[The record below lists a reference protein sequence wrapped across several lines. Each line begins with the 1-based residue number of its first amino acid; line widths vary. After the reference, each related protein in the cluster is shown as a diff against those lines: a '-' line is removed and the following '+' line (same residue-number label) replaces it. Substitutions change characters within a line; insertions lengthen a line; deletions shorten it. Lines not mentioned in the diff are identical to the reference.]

1 MLKELILEGQN
12 RYYDSEPCDGLTVTK
27 DDIKK
32 LCDDLK
38 KVALEHAL
46 TNAAKAEIK
55 DVTENVLLSW
65 GILWEKD
72 GEIVPTNAYALL
84 TGKNTM
90 QQNIQCAIFKGND
103 RAYFVDRREFN
114 GPIQEQMEAA
124 YQYVLEKINRGMK
137 IDGIYR
143 QDVYELPVD
152 SIRELIANAVAHR
165 SYLDPG
171 NIQVALYDNRL
182 EITSPGM
189 LMNGV
194 TIEKMKEG
202 YSKIRNR
209 AIANAFSYMKII
221 EKWGS
226 GIPRIIRECQE
237 YGIPEPELIDFDG
250 DFRINMYRQPSLIQA
265 GTIGT
270 NSGTIDTNSGTIGTN
285 SDTIG
290 TIIGIKVTS
299 PEERVLTIMKQ
310 NARVTQKEL
319 QKELGVSL
327 RTVKRMIAELQDKGY
342 IVRRGN
348 NRSGEWIVKG

>member
-1 MLKELILEGQN
+1 MT
-12 RYYDSEPCDGLTVTK
+12 D
-27 DDIKK
+27 
-32 LCDDLK
+32 
-38 KVALEHAL
+38 
-46 TNAAKAEIK
+46 AAKAEIK

-143 QDVYELPVD
+143 QDVYELPID
-152 SIRELIANAVAHR
+152 SVRELIANAVAHR

-270 NSGTIDTNSGTIGTN
+270 
-285 SDTIG
+285 
-290 TIIGIKVTS
+290 IIGIKVTS

-342 IVRRGN
+342 IVIRYIVRRGK

>member
-1 MLKELILEGQN
+1 M
-12 RYYDSEPCDGLTVTK
+12 
-27 DDIKK
+27 
-32 LCDDLK
+32 
-38 KVALEHAL
+38 
-46 TNAAKAEIK
+46 
-55 DVTENVLLSW
+55 
-65 GILWEKD
+65 
-72 GEIVPTNAYALL
+72 
-84 TGKNTM
+84 
-90 QQNIQCAIFKGND
+90 
-103 RAYFVDRREFN
+103 
-114 GPIQEQMEAA
+114 
-124 YQYVLEKINRGMK
+124 
-137 IDGIYR
+137 
-143 QDVYELPVD
+143 
-152 SIRELIANAVAHR
+152 IANAVAHR
-165 SYLDPG
+165 IYLDPV

-237 YGIPEPELIDFDG
+237 YGLPEPELIDFDG

-270 NSGTIDTNSGTIGTN
+270 
-285 SDTIG
+285 
-290 TIIGIKVTS
+290 IIG
-299 PEERVLTIMKQ
+299 MKQ

-319 QKELGVSL
+319 QKELGNSL
-327 RTVKRMIAELQDKGY
+327 RTIKRMIAELQDKGY

>member
-1 MLKELILEGQN
+1 
-12 RYYDSEPCDGLTVTK
+12 
-27 DDIKK
+27 
-32 LCDDLK
+32 
-38 KVALEHAL
+38 
-46 TNAAKAEIK
+46 
-55 DVTENVLLSW
+55 
-65 GILWEKD
+65 
-72 GEIVPTNAYALL
+72 
-84 TGKNTM
+84 M

-143 QDVYELPVD
+143 QDVYELPID
-152 SIRELIANAVAHR
+152 SVRELIANAVAHR

-237 YGIPEPELIDFDG
+237 YGLPEPELIDFDG

-265 GTIGT
+265 G
-270 NSGTIDTNSGTIGTN
+270 
-285 SDTIG
+285 TIG

-319 QKELGVSL
+319 QKELGNSL
-327 RTVKRMIAELQDKGY
+327 RTIKRMIAELQDKGY

-348 NRSGEWIVKG
+348 NRSGERIVKG

>member
-1 MLKELILEGQN
+1 
-12 RYYDSEPCDGLTVTK
+12 
-27 DDIKK
+27 
-32 LCDDLK
+32 
-38 KVALEHAL
+38 
-46 TNAAKAEIK
+46 
-55 DVTENVLLSW
+55 
-65 GILWEKD
+65 
-72 GEIVPTNAYALL
+72 
-84 TGKNTM
+84 M

-143 QDVYELPVD
+143 QDVYELPID
-152 SIRELIANAVAHR
+152 SVRELIANAVAHR

-237 YGIPEPELIDFDG
+237 YGLPEPELIDFDG

-265 GTIGT
+265 
-270 NSGTIDTNSGTIGTN
+270 GTIGTN

-327 RTVKRMIAELQDKGY
+327 RTVKRMIAELQNCRIRD
-342 IVRRGN
+342 ILL
-348 NRSGEWIVKG
+348 SDIL

>member
-1 MLKELILEGQN
+1 
-12 RYYDSEPCDGLTVTK
+12 
-27 DDIKK
+27 
-32 LCDDLK
+32 
-38 KVALEHAL
+38 
-46 TNAAKAEIK
+46 
-55 DVTENVLLSW
+55 
-65 GILWEKD
+65 
-72 GEIVPTNAYALL
+72 
-84 TGKNTM
+84 M

-143 QDVYELPVD
+143 QDVYELPID

-237 YGIPEPELIDFDG
+237 YGLPEPELIDFDG
-250 DFRINMYRQPSLIQA
+250 DFRINMYSQPSLIQA

-270 NSGTIDTNSGTIGTN
+270 NSG
-285 SDTIG
+285 TIG

-327 RTVKRMIAELQDKGY
+327 RTVKRMIAELQNCRIRD
-342 IVRRGN
+342 ILL
-348 NRSGEWIVKG
+348 SDIL

>member
-1 MLKELILEGQN
+1 
-12 RYYDSEPCDGLTVTK
+12 
-27 DDIKK
+27 
-32 LCDDLK
+32 
-38 KVALEHAL
+38 
-46 TNAAKAEIK
+46 
-55 DVTENVLLSW
+55 
-65 GILWEKD
+65 
-72 GEIVPTNAYALL
+72 
-84 TGKNTM
+84 M

-143 QDVYELPVD
+143 QDVYELPID
-152 SIRELIANAVAHR
+152 SVRELIANAVAHR

-237 YGIPEPELIDFDG
+237 YGLPEPELIDFDG
-250 DFRINMYRQPSLIQA
+250 DFRINMYSQPSLIQA
-265 GTIGT
+265 
-270 NSGTIDTNSGTIGTN
+270 GTIGTN

-327 RTVKRMIAELQDKGY
+327 RTVKRMIAELQNCRIRD
-342 IVRRGN
+342 ILL
-348 NRSGEWIVKG
+348 SDIL

>member
-1 MLKELILEGQN
+1 MT
-12 RYYDSEPCDGLTVTK
+12 D
-27 DDIKK
+27 
-32 LCDDLK
+32 
-38 KVALEHAL
+38 
-46 TNAAKAEIK
+46 AAKAEIK

-143 QDVYELPVD
+143 QDVYELPID
-152 SIRELIANAVAHR
+152 SVRELIANAVAHR

-237 YGIPEPELIDFDG
+237 YGLPEPELIDFDG

-270 NSGTIDTNSGTIGTN
+270 
-285 SDTIG
+285 
-290 TIIGIKVTS
+290 IIGIKVTS

-310 NARVTQKEL
+310 NAKVTQKEL

-342 IVRRGN
+342 IVRSGN

>member
-1 MLKELILEGQN
+1 
-12 RYYDSEPCDGLTVTK
+12 
-27 DDIKK
+27 
-32 LCDDLK
+32 
-38 KVALEHAL
+38 
-46 TNAAKAEIK
+46 
-55 DVTENVLLSW
+55 
-65 GILWEKD
+65 
-72 GEIVPTNAYALL
+72 
-84 TGKNTM
+84 M

-143 QDVYELPVD
+143 QDVYELPID

-237 YGIPEPELIDFDG
+237 YGLPEPELIDFDG

-270 NSGTIDTNSGTIGTN
+270 
-285 SDTIG
+285 
-290 TIIGIKVTS
+290 IIGIKVTS

-310 NARVTQKEL
+310 NAKVTQKEL

-342 IVRRGN
+342 IVRSGN

>member
-1 MLKELILEGQN
+1 
-12 RYYDSEPCDGLTVTK
+12 
-27 DDIKK
+27 
-32 LCDDLK
+32 
-38 KVALEHAL
+38 
-46 TNAAKAEIK
+46 
-55 DVTENVLLSW
+55 
-65 GILWEKD
+65 
-72 GEIVPTNAYALL
+72 
-84 TGKNTM
+84 M

-143 QDVYELPVD
+143 QDVYELPID

-237 YGIPEPELIDFDG
+237 YGIP
-250 DFRINMYRQPSLIQA
+250 
-265 GTIGT
+265 
-270 NSGTIDTNSGTIGTN
+270 
-285 SDTIG
+285 
-290 TIIGIKVTS
+290 
-299 PEERVLTIMKQ
+299 
-310 NARVTQKEL
+310 
-319 QKELGVSL
+319 
-327 RTVKRMIAELQDKGY
+327 
-342 IVRRGN
+342 
-348 NRSGEWIVKG
+348 

>member
-1 MLKELILEGQN
+1 M
-12 RYYDSEPCDGLTVTK
+12 
-27 DDIKK
+27 
-32 LCDDLK
+32 
-38 KVALEHAL
+38 
-46 TNAAKAEIK
+46 
-55 DVTENVLLSW
+55 
-65 GILWEKD
+65 
-72 GEIVPTNAYALL
+72 
-84 TGKNTM
+84 
-90 QQNIQCAIFKGND
+90 
-103 RAYFVDRREFN
+103 
-114 GPIQEQMEAA
+114 
-124 YQYVLEKINRGMK
+124 LEKINRGMK

-250 DFRINMYRQPSLIQA
+250 DFRINMYRQPLLIQA

-270 NSGTIDTNSGTIGTN
+270 NSGTIGTN
-285 SDTIG
+285 FDTIG
-290 TIIGIKVTS
+290 TINGIKVTS

-310 NARVTQKEL
+310 NAKVTQKEL

-327 RTVKRMIAELQDKGY
+327 RTVKRMIAELQEKGY

>member
-1 MLKELILEGQN
+1 
-12 RYYDSEPCDGLTVTK
+12 
-27 DDIKK
+27 
-32 LCDDLK
+32 
-38 KVALEHAL
+38 
-46 TNAAKAEIK
+46 
-55 DVTENVLLSW
+55 
-65 GILWEKD
+65 
-72 GEIVPTNAYALL
+72 
-84 TGKNTM
+84 M

-143 QDVYELPVD
+143 QDVYELPID
-152 SIRELIANAVAHR
+152 SVRELIANAVAHR

-270 NSGTIDTNSGTIGTN
+270 
-285 SDTIG
+285 
-290 TIIGIKVTS
+290 IIGIKVTF

-310 NARVTQKEL
+310 NAKVTQKEL

-342 IVRRGN
+342 IVRSGN

>member
-1 MLKELILEGQN
+1 
-12 RYYDSEPCDGLTVTK
+12 
-27 DDIKK
+27 
-32 LCDDLK
+32 
-38 KVALEHAL
+38 
-46 TNAAKAEIK
+46 
-55 DVTENVLLSW
+55 
-65 GILWEKD
+65 
-72 GEIVPTNAYALL
+72 
-84 TGKNTM
+84 
-90 QQNIQCAIFKGND
+90 
-103 RAYFVDRREFN
+103 
-114 GPIQEQMEAA
+114 MEAA
-124 YQYVLEKINRGMK
+124 CQYVLEKINRGMK

-143 QDVYELPVD
+143 QDVYELPID

-250 DFRINMYRQPSLIQA
+250 DFRINMYRQPLLIQA

-270 NSGTIDTNSGTIGTN
+270 NF
-285 SDTIG
+285 DTIG
-290 TIIGIKVTS
+290 TINGIKVTS

-327 RTVKRMIAELQDKGY
+327 RTIKRMIAELQDKGY

>member
-1 MLKELILEGQN
+1 MT
-12 RYYDSEPCDGLTVTK
+12 D
-27 DDIKK
+27 
-32 LCDDLK
+32 
-38 KVALEHAL
+38 
-46 TNAAKAEIK
+46 AAKAEIK

-143 QDVYELPVD
+143 QDVYELPID
-152 SIRELIANAVAHR
+152 SVRELIANAVAHR

-237 YGIPEPELIDFDG
+237 YGLPEPELIDFDG

-270 NSGTIDTNSGTIGTN
+270 
-285 SDTIG
+285 
-290 TIIGIKVTS
+290 IIGIKVTS

-310 NARVTQKEL
+310 NAKVTQKEL
-319 QKELGVSL
+319 QKELGNSL
-327 RTVKRMIAELQDKGY
+327 RTIKRMIAELQDKGY

>member
-1 MLKELILEGQN
+1 
-12 RYYDSEPCDGLTVTK
+12 
-27 DDIKK
+27 
-32 LCDDLK
+32 
-38 KVALEHAL
+38 
-46 TNAAKAEIK
+46 
-55 DVTENVLLSW
+55 
-65 GILWEKD
+65 
-72 GEIVPTNAYALL
+72 
-84 TGKNTM
+84 M

-143 QDVYELPVD
+143 QDVYELPID
-152 SIRELIANAVAHR
+152 SVRELIANAVAHR

-237 YGIPEPELIDFDG
+237 YGLPEPELIDFDG

-265 GTIGT
+265 
-270 NSGTIDTNSGTIGTN
+270 GTIGTN

-327 RTVKRMIAELQDKGY
+327 RTVKRMIAELQNCRIRDILSEGE
-342 IVRRGN
+342 ITVQV
-348 NRSGEWIVKG
+348 SG